1 MARIATWLTAALA
14 ATGTRAFP
22 TPENIAKLARSAGT
36 GTGTAGVGSFSDLHA
51 TLVRLRDEQ
60 EVLSK
65 KRSSSPSPID
75 VSGDH
80 AFVPPS
86 EGDQRGP
93 CPGLNALANHNYVSH
108 DGAISVVEQITAAT
122 EVFNF
127 GVDLATVLGLIS
139 VLFVGNPLSTNPSY
153 SIGGP
158 TPKVENLLDN
168 LGGLL
173 GTPEGL
179 DHSHNIIE
187 SDASSTR
194 DDLYQTGDAW
204 TLNLDYFTELYESIE
219 GDALTR
225 DEVAEHAIRR
235 FNHSIANNPYF
246 WNGPVTNIL
255 MRPVGYVLVNDML
268 ANHTDDNP
276 EDTTSKAVLRS
287 FYGVA
292 EDPQDGTL
300 SCTPGH
306 ERIPDNWFPRREPYT
321 ILDFNAAEAALLL
334 RKPELLS
341 VGGNTGRVDSFAG
354 IDLGDLT
361 GGVFNA
367 ASLLEGNNLVCFALE
382 VVKFA
387 GPNALSSALKTLS
400 EPIELLGKAVAPLV
414 DLSCPVFED
423 LTVGGT
429 NFWDH
434 AMELYPGANKS
445 GSAL

>member
-1 MARIATWLTAALA
+1 MARIAPWLTAVLA
-14 ATGTRAFP
+14 ATATQAFP
-22 TPENIAKLARSAGT
+22 TPENIARLARSAET
-36 GTGTAGVGSFSDLHA
+36 GFAGEGSFSDFHA
-51 TLVRLRDEQ
+51 TLVRLREEQ
-60 EVLSK
+60 ATLSK
-65 KRSSSPSPID
+65 KRSSNPTPID

-80 AFVPPS
+80 AFVPPG

-127 GVDLATVLGLIS
+127 GVDLATVLALIS
-139 VLFVGNPLSTNPSY
+139 VLFVGNPLSVKPSY

-158 TPKVENLLDN
+158 TPEVENLLDN

-187 SDASSTR
+187 SDASPTR

-204 TLNLDYFTELYESIE
+204 TLSMDAFTELYESIE

-225 DEVAEHAIRR
+225 DEMAAHAIRR

-246 WNGPVTNIL
+246 WNGPVTNVM
-255 MRPVGYVLVNDML
+255 MRPVGYVLANDVL
-268 ANHTDDNP
+268 SNHTDDNP
-276 EDTTSKAVLRS
+276 DETLSKNVLRS
-287 FYGVA
+287 FYGVT
-292 EDPQDGTL
+292 ENPNGSL
-300 SCTPGH
+300 SYTPGH
-306 ERIPDNWFPRREPYT
+306 ERIPENWFPRQTPYT
-321 ILDFNAAEAALLL
+321 ILDFNAAEAALLV
-334 RKPELLS
+334 KQPELLS
-341 VGGNTGRVDSFAG
+341 VGGNTGKVNSFAG
-354 IDLGDLT
+354 IDVGDLT

-367 ASLLEGNNLVCFALE
+367 ANLLEGNNLVCFALE

-387 GPNALSSALKTLS
+387 GPNSLSSALKTLS
-400 EPIELLGKAVAPLV
+400 EPIELLGKIVAPLV

-434 AMELYPGANKS
+434 AMQSYPGANKS

>member
-1 MARIATWLTAALA
+1 MARVATWLTAALA
-14 ATGTRAFP
+14 ATATRAFP
-22 TPENIAKLARSAGT
+22 TPENMAKLARSAGA
-36 GTGTAGVGSFSDLHA
+36 GSGPAGVGSVSDLHT

-60 EVLSK
+60 VALTK
-65 KRSSSPSPID
+65 KRSSNPRPID

-122 EVFNF
+122 QVFNF

-139 VLFVGNPLSTNPSY
+139 VLFVGNPLSVSPSY

-158 TPKVENLLDN
+158 TPAVENLLDN

-173 GTPEGL
+173 GTPAGL
-179 DHSHNIIE
+179 AHSHNIIE
-187 SDASSTR
+187 SDASPTR
-194 DDLYQTGDAW
+194 GDLYQTGDAG
-204 TLNLDYFTELYESIE
+204 TLNLDFFTELYESIE
-219 GDALTR
+219 GGALTR
-225 DEVAEHAIRR
+225 DDMAAHAVRR
-235 FNHSIANNPYF
+235 FHHSVANNPYF

-255 MRPVGYVLVNDML
+255 MRPVGYVLANDIL

-276 EDTTSKAVLRS
+276 DETTSKHVLRS
-287 FYGVA
+287 FYGVT
-292 EDPQDGTL
+292 EDPDDGSL
-300 SCTPGH
+300 SHNPGH
-306 ERIPDNWFPRREPYT
+306 ERIPENWFPRQTPYS

-334 RKPELLS
+334 RQPELLS
-341 VGGNTGRVDSFAG
+341 VGGNTGEVNSFAG

-361 GGVFNA
+361 GGVFSA
-367 ASLLEGNNLVCFALE
+367 ANLLEGNNLVCFALE

-387 GPNALSSALKTLS
+387 GPNALSSALRALS

-429 NFWDH
+429 SYWDH
-434 AMELYPGANKS
+434 AMELYPGANRS

>member
-1 MARIATWLTAALA
+1 MARIAPWLTAVLA
-14 ATGTRAFP
+14 ATATQAFP
-22 TPENIAKLARSAGT
+22 TPENIARLARSAET
-36 GTGTAGVGSFSDLHA
+36 GFAGEGSFSDFHA
-51 TLVRLRDEQ
+51 TLVRLREEQ
-60 EVLSK
+60 ATLSK
-65 KRSSSPSPID
+65 KRSSNPTPID

-80 AFVPPS
+80 AFVPPG

-122 EVFNF
+122 DVFNF
-127 GVDLATVLGLIS
+127 GVDLATVLALIS
-139 VLFVGNPLSTNPSY
+139 VLFVGNPLSVKPSY

-158 TPKVENLLDN
+158 TPEVENLLDN

-187 SDASSTR
+187 SDASPTR

-204 TLNLDYFTELYESIE
+204 TLSMDAFTELYESIE

-225 DEVAEHAIRR
+225 DEMAAHAIRR
-235 FNHSIANNPYF
+235 FNNSIANNPYF
-246 WNGPVTNIL
+246 WNGPVTNVM
-255 MRPVGYVLVNDML
+255 MRPVGYVLANDVL
-268 ANHTDDNP
+268 SNHTDDNP
-276 EDTTSKAVLRS
+276 DETLSKNVLRS
-287 FYGVA
+287 FYGVT
-292 EDPQDGTL
+292 EKPNGSL
-300 SCTPGH
+300 SYTPGH
-306 ERIPDNWFPRREPYT
+306 ERIPENWFPRQTPYT
-321 ILDFNAAEAALLL
+321 ILDFNAAEAALLV
-334 RKPELLS
+334 KQPELLS
-341 VGGNTGRVDSFAG
+341 VGGNTGEVNSFAG
-354 IDLGDLT
+354 IDIGDLT

-367 ASLLEGNNLVCFALE
+367 ANLLEGNNLVCFALE

-387 GPNALSSALKTLS
+387 GPNSLSSALKTLS
-400 EPIELLGKAVAPLV
+400 EPIELLGKIVAPLV

-434 AMELYPGANKS
+434 AMQTYPGANKS

>member
-1 MARIATWLTAALA
+1 MAPITTWLTAVLA
-14 ATGTRAFP
+14 ATAAQAFP
-22 TPENIAKLARSAGT
+22 TPENIAKLAQQAAASSG
-36 GTGTAGVGSFSDLHA
+36 GQNSFQDLQA

-60 EVLSK
+60 TALAK

-108 DGAISVVEQITAAT
+108 DGAISIVEQITAAV

-139 VLFVGNPLSTNPSY
+139 VLFVGNPLSLNPSY

-158 TPKVENLLDN
+158 TANVENLLDN

-194 DDLYQTGDAW
+194 DDLYQTGDAA
-204 TLNLDYFTELYESIE
+204 TLNLDFFTELYESIE
-219 GDALTR
+219 GDGLTR
-225 DEVAEHAIRR
+225 DEIAAHAIRR
-235 FNHSIANNPYF
+235 FNYSIANNPYF
-246 WNGPVTNIL
+246 WNGPVTNIM
-255 MRPVGYVLVNDML
+255 MRPVGYVLPNDIL
-268 ANHTDDNP
+268 ANHTDNNP
-276 EDTTSKAVLRS
+276 NDTVSKEVLKS
-287 FYGVA
+287 FYA
-292 EDPQDGTL
+292 ITEDPTNGSL
-300 SCTPGH
+300 SYNPGH
-306 ERIPDNWFPRREPYT
+306 ERIPENWYPRQTPYS
-321 ILDFNAAEAALLL
+321 ILDFNAAEAALLI
-334 RKPELLS
+334 KQPELLS
-341 VGGNTGRVDSFAG
+341 VGGNTGTVNSFAG
-354 IDLGDLT
+354 IDMDDLT
-361 GGVFNA
+361 GGIFNSA
-367 ASLLEGNNLVCFALE
+367 NLLEGNNLVCFALE

-387 GPNALSSALKTLS
+387 GPNALSSALATLAA
-400 EPIELLGKAVAPLV
+400 PIELLGEIVAPIV
-414 DLSCPVFED
+414 NLSCPVFED

-429 NFWDH
+429 NFWDY
-434 AMELYPGANKS
+434 AMESYPGANKS

>member
-1 MARIATWLTAALA
+1 MARTATWLTAALA
-14 ATGTRAFP
+14 ATATNAFP

-36 GTGTAGVGSFSDLHA
+36 EQAGVGSFSDLHA
-51 TLVRLRDEQ
+51 TLLRLRDEQ
-60 EVLSK
+60 AVLAK
-65 KRSSSPSPID
+65 KRSSNPTPID
-75 VSGDH
+75 VSGEH

-108 DGAISVVEQITAAT
+108 DGAMSVVEQITAAT
-122 EVFNF
+122 QVFNF

-139 VLFVGNPLSTNPSY
+139 VLFVGNPLSANPSY
-153 SIGGP
+153 SIGGA
-158 TPKVENLLDN
+158 TDKVENLLDN

-187 SDASSTR
+187 SDASPTR

-204 TLNLDYFTELYESIE
+204 TLNLDAFTELYESIE

-225 DEVAEHAIRR
+225 DEMAEHAIRR

-246 WNGPVTNIL
+246 WNGPVTNVM
-255 MRPVGYVLVNDML
+255 MRPVGYVLANDVL

-276 EDTTSKAVLRS
+276 DETLSKEVLKS
-287 FYGVA
+287 FYAVT
-292 EDPQDGTL
+292 EDPNNGSL
-300 SCTPGH
+300 SYTPGH
-306 ERIPDNWFPRREPYT
+306 ERIPENWFPRQTPYT
-321 ILDFNAAEAALLL
+321 ILDFNAAEAKLLL
-334 RKPELLS
+334 KKPELLS
-341 VGGNTGRVDSFAG
+341 VGGNTGEVNSFAG
-354 IDLGDLT
+354 IDLEDLT

-367 ASLLEGNNLVCFALE
+367 ANLLEGNNLVCFALE

-387 GPNALSSALKTLS
+387 GPNALSSALKTLA
-400 EPIELLGKAVAPLV
+400 EPIEVLGKIVAPLV

-434 AMELYPGANKS
+434 VMESYPGANKS

>member
-1 MARIATWLTAALA
+1 MARIAAWLTAALA
-14 ATGTRAFP
+14 ATATQAFP
-22 TPENIAKLARSAGT
+22 TPENIVKLARKAGT
-36 GTGTAGVGSFSDLHA
+36 RPVGEGSLADLHA
-51 TLVRLRDEQ
+51 TLIRLRDEQ
-60 EVLSK
+60 AVLAR
-65 KRSSSPSPID
+65 KRSASPSPVD

-139 VLFVGNPLSTNPSY
+139 VLFVGDPLSTNPGY

-158 TPKVENLLDN
+158 TTRVENLLNN

-173 GTPEGL
+173 GRPEGL
-179 DHSHNIIE
+179 EHSHNIIE

-194 DDLYQTGDAW
+194 LDLYQTGDAG
-204 TLNLDYFTELYESIE
+204 TLDLDTFIELYESIE
-219 GDALTR
+219 GDGLTR
-225 DEVAEHAIRR
+225 DEMAAHAIRR

-246 WNGPVTNIL
+246 WNGPVTNIM
-255 MRPVGYVLVNDML
+255 MRPVGYVLPNDIL
-268 ANHTDDNP
+268 SNHTDDNP
-276 EDTTSKAVLRS
+276 DETVSKHVLRS
-287 FYGVA
+287 FYGIT
-292 EDPQDGTL
+292 EDADNGTL
-300 SCTPGH
+300 SYNWGH
-306 ERIPDNWFPRREPYT
+306 ERIPENWFPRQTPYT
-321 ILDFNAAEAALLL
+321 IPDFNAAEAALLL
-334 RKPELLS
+334 KQPELLS
-341 VGGNTGRVDSFAG
+341 VGGNTGTVNSFAG
-354 IDLGDLT
+354 IDLDDLT

-367 ASLLEGNNLVCFALE
+367 ANLLEGNNLVCFALE

-400 EPIELLGKAVAPLV
+400 EPIELLGKIAAPLV
-414 DLSCPVFED
+414 NLTCPVFED

-429 NFWDH
+429 DFWKY
-434 AMELYPGANKS
+434 AMDLYPGANKS

>member
-1 MARIATWLTAALA
+1 MARIAAWLTAALA
-14 ATGTRAFP
+14 TTATQAFP
-22 TPENIAKLARSAGT
+22 TPENIVKLARRAGT
-36 GTGTAGVGSFSDLHA
+36 RPAGEGSLSDLHA
-51 TLVRLRDEQ
+51 TLIRLRDEQ
-60 EVLSK
+60 AVLAR
-65 KRSSSPSPID
+65 KRSSSPTPVD

-108 DGAISVVEQITAAT
+108 DGAISLVEQITAAT

-139 VLFVGNPLSTNPSY
+139 VLFVGNPLSLNPSY

-158 TPKVENLLDN
+158 TTGVENLLDN

-179 DHSHNIIE
+179 EHSHNIIE

-194 DDLYQTGDAW
+194 SDLYQTGDAW
-204 TLNLDYFTELYESIE
+204 TMNMDFFTELYESIE

-225 DEVAEHAIRR
+225 DDMAAHAIRR

-246 WNGPVTNIL
+246 WNGPVTNIM
-255 MRPVGYVLVNDML
+255 MRPVGYVLPNDML
-268 ANHTDDNP
+268 SNHTDDNP
-276 EDTTSKAVLRS
+276 DETVSKHVLRS
-287 FYGVA
+287 FYGVT
-292 EDPQDGTL
+292 EDAADGSL
-300 SCTPGH
+300 SYNPGH
-306 ERIPDNWFPRREPYT
+306 ERIPENWFPRQTPYT
-321 ILDFNAAEAALLL
+321 IPDFNAAEAALLL
-334 RKPELLS
+334 KKPELLS
-341 VGGNTGRVDSFAG
+341 VGGNTGTVNSFAG
-354 IDLGDLT
+354 IDMDDLT

-367 ASLLEGNNLVCFALE
+367 ANLLEGNNLVCFALE

-400 EPIELLGKAVAPLV
+400 EPIELLGKIVAPLV

-429 NFWDH
+429 DFWDY
-434 AMELYPGANKS
+434 AMESYPGANKS

>member
-1 MARIATWLTAALA
+1 MGRIATWLTASLA
-14 ATGTRAFP
+14 VTATHAFP
-22 TPENIAKLARSAGT
+22 TPENIAKLTRRAG
-36 GTGTAGVGSFSDLHA
+36 AGLDGLGSLSDFHA
-51 TLVRLRDEQ
+51 TLVRLREEQ
-60 EVLSK
+60 AVLTK
-65 KRSSSPSPID
+65 KRSSNPTPID

-122 EVFNF
+122 EVFGF

-139 VLFVGNPLSTNPSY
+139 VLFVGNPLSTDPSY
-153 SIGGP
+153 SIGGA
-158 TPKVENLLDN
+158 TPQVENLLDN

-194 DDLYQTGDAW
+194 DDLYQTGDAG
-204 TLNLDYFTELYESIE
+204 TMNLDLFTELYESIQ
-219 GDALTR
+219 GDGLTR
-225 DEVAEHAIRR
+225 DELADHAIRR

-246 WNGPVTNIL
+246 WNGPVTNIM
-255 MRPVGYVLVNDML
+255 MRPVGYVLANDIL
-268 ANHTDDNP
+268 SNHTDDNP
-276 EDTTSKAVLRS
+276 DELVSKAVLRS
-287 FYGVA
+287 FYAVT
-292 EDPQDGTL
+292 EDPNNGSL
-300 SCTPGH
+300 SYTPGH
-306 ERIPDNWFPRREPYT
+306 ERIPENWFPRQTPYT
-321 ILDFNAAEAALLL
+321 IPDFNAAEAALLIK
-334 RKPELLS
+334 KPELLS
-341 VGGNTGRVDSFAG
+341 VGGNTGTVNSFAG
-354 IDLGDLT
+354 IDFEDLT
-361 GGVFNA
+361 GGIFNA
-367 ASLLEGNNLVCFALE
+367 ANLLEGNNLVCFALE

-400 EPIELLGKAVAPLV
+400 EPIELLGKVVAPLV

-434 AMELYPGANKS
+434 AMQTYPGANKS

>member
-1 MARIATWLTAALA
+1 MAPIATWLTVALA
-14 ATGTRAFP
+14 LTATQAFP

-36 GTGTAGVGSFSDLHA
+36 GSAGEDSLADFHT
-51 TLVRLRDEQ
+51 TLIRLRDEQ
-60 EVLSK
+60 AAFAR
-65 KRSSSPSPID
+65 KRSSSPSPVD

-108 DGAISVVEQITAAT
+108 DGAISLVEHITAAA

-158 TPKVENLLDN
+158 TTGVENLLDN

-179 DHSHNIIE
+179 EHSHNIIE
-187 SDASSTR
+187 SDASPTR
-194 DDLYQTGDAW
+194 LDLYQSGDAG
-204 TLNLDYFTELYESIE
+204 TLNLDLFTELYESID

-225 DEVAEHAIRR
+225 DDMAAHAMRR

-246 WNGPVTNIL
+246 WNGPVTNVM
-255 MRPVGYVLVNDML
+255 MRPVGYVLPNDIL
-268 ANHTDDNP
+268 SNHTDDNP
-276 EDTTSKAVLRS
+276 NETVSKHVLRS
-287 FYGVA
+287 FYGIT
-292 EDPQDGTL
+292 ENSDNGSL
-300 SCTPGH
+300 SYNPGH
-306 ERIPDNWFPRREPYT
+306 ERIPENWFPRQTPYT

-334 RKPELLS
+334 KQPALLS
-341 VGGNTGRVDSFAG
+341 VGGNTGTVNSFAG
-354 IDLGDLT
+354 IDVENLT

-367 ASLLEGNNLVCFALE
+367 ANLLEGNNLVCFALE

-400 EPIELLGKAVAPLV
+400 KPVELLGEVAAPLV

-429 NFWDH
+429 DFWEY
-434 AMELYPGANKS
+434 AMESYPGANKS

>member
-1 MARIATWLTAALA
+1 MARITTWLTAALA
-14 ATGTRAFP
+14 ATGTQAFP
-22 TPENIAKLARSAGT
+22 TPENIAKLAQSAR
-36 GTGTAGVGSFSDLHA
+36 AGSEGIGSVSELHA
-51 TLVRLRDEQ
+51 TLVRLREEQ
-60 EVLSK
+60 ATLSK
-65 KRSSSPSPID
+65 KRSSNPTPID

-108 DGAISVVEQITAAT
+108 DGAISVIEQITAAT

-127 GVDLATVLGLIS
+127 GVDLATVLALIS
-139 VLFVGNPLSTNPSY
+139 VLFVGNPLSVKPSY

-158 TPKVENLLDN
+158 TDKVENLLDN

-187 SDASSTR
+187 SDASPTR
-194 DDLYQTGDAW
+194 EDLYQTGDAW
-204 TLNLDYFTELYESIE
+204 TLSMDAFTELYESIE

-225 DEVAEHAIRR
+225 DEMADHAMRR
-235 FNHSIANNPYF
+235 FNHSTANNPYF
-246 WNGPVTNIL
+246 WNGPVTNVM
-255 MRPVGYVLVNDML
+255 MRPVGYVLANDVL
-268 ANHTDDNP
+268 SNHTDDNP
-276 EDTTSKAVLRS
+276 DEMLSKNVLRS
-287 FYGVA
+287 FYGVT
-292 EDPQDGTL
+292 ETPNGTL
-300 SCTPGH
+300 SYTPGH
-306 ERIPDNWFPRREPYT
+306 ERIPENWFPRQKPYS

-334 RKPELLS
+334 KKPELLS
-341 VGGNTGRVDSFAG
+341 VGGNTGEVNSFAG
-354 IDLGDLT
+354 IDLEDLT

-367 ASLLEGNNLVCFALE
+367 ANLLEGNNLVCFALE

-387 GPNALSSALKTLS
+387 GPNSLSSALKTLS
-400 EPIELLGKAVAPLV
+400 EPVEILGKIVAPLV

-434 AMELYPGANKS
+434 AIETYPGANKS

>member
-1 MARIATWLTAALA
+1 MARIATWMTAVLA
-14 ATGTRAFP
+14 ATATQAFP
-22 TPENIAKLARSAGT
+22 TPENIIKLARSAGT
-36 GTGTAGVGSFSDLHA
+36 SPLGEGSFSDLHA
-51 TLVRLRDEQ
+51 TLIRLRDEQ
-60 EVLSK
+60 AVLAK
-65 KRSSSPSPID
+65 KRSSSPSPVD

-108 DGAISVVEQITAAT
+108 DGAISIVEQITAAT

-139 VLFVGNPLSTNPSY
+139 VLFVGDPLSTNPGY

-158 TPKVENLLDN
+158 TAKVKNLLNN

-194 DDLYQTGDAW
+194 LDLYQTGDAA
-204 TLNLDYFTELYESIE
+204 TMHLDLFIELYESIE

-225 DEVAEHAIRR
+225 DELADHAIRR

-246 WNGPVTNIL
+246 WNGPVTNIM
-255 MRPVGYVLVNDML
+255 MRPVGYVLPNDIL

-276 EDTTSKAVLRS
+276 DETVSKNVLRS
-287 FYGVA
+287 FYGVT
-292 EDPQDGTL
+292 EDPANGTL
-300 SCTPGH
+300 SYTPGH
-306 ERIPDNWFPRREPYT
+306 ERIPENWFPRQTPYT

-334 RKPELLS
+334 KKPELLS
-341 VGGNTGRVDSFAG
+341 VGGNTGTVNSFAG
-354 IDLGDLT
+354 IDMEDLT

-367 ASLLEGNNLVCFALE
+367 ANLLEGNNLICFALE

-400 EPIELLGKAVAPLV
+400 EPIELLGEVVAPLV
-414 DLSCPVFED
+414 NLSCPVFED

-429 NFWDH
+429 DFWSY
-434 AMELYPGANKS
+434 AMESYPGANMS

>member
-1 MARIATWLTAALA
+1 MARITTLLTAALA
-14 ATGTRAFP
+14 ATGTQAFP
-22 TPENIAKLARSAGT
+22 APENIAKLAQSTET
-36 GTGTAGVGSFSDLHA
+36 GSEGIGSLSDFHA
-51 TLVRLRDEQ
+51 TLVRLREEQ
-60 EVLSK
+60 ATLSK
-65 KRSSSPSPID
+65 KRSSSPTPID

-108 DGAISVVEQITAAT
+108 DGAISVIEQITAAT

-127 GVDLATVLGLIS
+127 GVDLATVLALIS
-139 VLFVGNPLSTNPSY
+139 VLFVGNPLSIKPSY

-158 TPKVENLLDN
+158 TDKVENLLDN

-187 SDASSTR
+187 SDASPTR

-204 TLNLDYFTELYESIE
+204 TLSMDAFTELYESIE

-225 DEVAEHAIRR
+225 DEMADHAIRR

-246 WNGPVTNIL
+246 WNGPVTNVM
-255 MRPVGYVLVNDML
+255 MRPVGYVLSNDVL
-268 ANHTDDNP
+268 SNHTDDNP
-276 EDTTSKAVLRS
+276 DETLSKDVLKS
-287 FYGVA
+287 FYGITEA
-292 EDPQDGTL
+292 PNGTL
-300 SCTPGH
+300 SYTPGH
-306 ERIPDNWFPRREPYT
+306 ERIPENWFPRQKPYT

-334 RKPELLS
+334 KKPELLS
-341 VGGNTGRVDSFAG
+341 VGGNTGEVNSFAG
-354 IDLGDLT
+354 IDLEDLT

-367 ASLLEGNNLVCFALE
+367 ANLLEGNNLVCFALE

-387 GPNALSSALKTLS
+387 GPNSLSSALKTLS
-400 EPIELLGKAVAPLV
+400 EPIEILGKIVAPLV
-414 DLSCPVFED
+414 DLSCPVFDD

-429 NFWDH
+429 NFWDY
-434 AMELYPGANKS
+434 AMETYPGANKS

>member
-1 MARIATWLTAALA
+1 MARIAPWLTAVLA
-14 ATGTRAFP
+14 ATSTQAFP
-22 TPENIAKLARSAGT
+22 TPENIAKLARSAET
-36 GTGTAGVGSFSDLHA
+36 GFAGEGSFSDFHA
-51 TLVRLRDEQ
+51 TLVRLREEQ
-60 EVLSK
+60 ATLSK
-65 KRSSSPSPID
+65 KRSSNPTPID

-80 AFVPPS
+80 AFVPPG

-127 GVDLATVLGLIS
+127 GVDLATVLALIS
-139 VLFVGNPLSTNPSY
+139 VLFVGNPLSVKPSY

-158 TPKVENLLDN
+158 TPEVENLLDN

-187 SDASSTR
+187 SDASPTR

-204 TLNLDYFTELYESIE
+204 TLSMDAFTELYESIE
-219 GDALTR
+219 SDALTR
-225 DEVAEHAIRR
+225 DEMAAHAIRR
-235 FNHSIANNPYF
+235 FNNSIANNPYF
-246 WNGPVTNIL
+246 WNGPVTNVM
-255 MRPVGYVLVNDML
+255 MRPVGYVLANDVL
-268 ANHTDDNP
+268 SNHTDDNP
-276 EDTTSKAVLRS
+276 DETLSKNVLRS
-287 FYGVA
+287 FYGVT
-292 EDPQDGTL
+292 ENPNGSL
-300 SCTPGH
+300 SYTPGH
-306 ERIPDNWFPRREPYT
+306 ERIPENWFPRQTPYT
-321 ILDFNAAEAALLL
+321 ILDFNAAEAALLV
-334 RKPELLS
+334 KQPELLS
-341 VGGNTGRVDSFAG
+341 VGGNTGEVNSFAG
-354 IDLGDLT
+354 IDVGDLT

-367 ASLLEGNNLVCFALE
+367 ANLLEGNNLVCFALE

-387 GPNALSSALKTLS
+387 GPNSLSSALKTLS
-400 EPIELLGKAVAPLV
+400 EPIELLGKIVAPLV

-434 AMELYPGANKS
+434 AMQSYPGANKS

>member
-1 MARIATWLTAALA
+1 MARIAPWLTAVLA
-14 ATGTRAFP
+14 ATSTQAFP
-22 TPENIAKLARSAGT
+22 TPENIAKLARSAET
-36 GTGTAGVGSFSDLHA
+36 GFAGEGSFSDFHA
-51 TLVRLRDEQ
+51 TLVRLREDQ
-60 EVLSK
+60 AALSK
-65 KRSSSPSPID
+65 KRSSNPTPVD

-80 AFVPPS
+80 AFVPPG

-127 GVDLATVLGLIS
+127 GVDLATVLALIS
-139 VLFVGNPLSTNPSY
+139 VLFVGNPLSVKPSY

-158 TPKVENLLDN
+158 TPEVENLLDN

-187 SDASSTR
+187 SDASPTR
-194 DDLYQTGDAW
+194 SDLYQTGDAW
-204 TLNLDYFTELYESIE
+204 TLSLEHFTELYESIE

-225 DEVAEHAIRR
+225 DEMATHAIRR
-235 FNHSIANNPYF
+235 FKHSIANNPYF
-246 WNGPVTNIL
+246 WNGPVTNVM
-255 MRPVGYVLVNDML
+255 MRPVGYVLANDVL
-268 ANHTDDNP
+268 SNHTDDNP
-276 EDTTSKAVLRS
+276 DETLAKNVLRS
-287 FYGVA
+287 FYGVT
-292 EDPQDGTL
+292 ENPNGSL
-300 SCTPGH
+300 SYTPGH
-306 ERIPDNWFPRREPYT
+306 ERIPENWFPRQTPYT
-321 ILDFNAAEAALLL
+321 ILDFNAAEAALLV
-334 RKPELLS
+334 KQPELLS
-341 VGGNTGRVDSFAG
+341 VGGNTGEVNSFAG
-354 IDLGDLT
+354 IDVGNLT

-367 ASLLEGNNLVCFALE
+367 ANLLEGNNLVCFALE

-387 GPNALSSALKTLS
+387 GPNSLSSALKTLS
-400 EPIELLGKAVAPLV
+400 EPIELLGKIVAPLV

-434 AMELYPGANKS
+434 AMQLYPGANKS

>member
-1 MARIATWLTAALA
+1 MARITTLLTAALA
-14 ATGTRAFP
+14 ATATEAFP
-22 TPENIAKLARSAGT
+22 TPENIAKLARST
-36 GTGTAGVGSFSDLHA
+36 GTGTDGLGSISDLHA
-51 TLVRLRDEQ
+51 TLIRLRDEQ
-60 EVLSK
+60 AVIAK
-65 KRSSSPSPID
+65 KRSSNPSPID

-108 DGAISVVEQITAAT
+108 DGAISVVEQIKAAT

-153 SIGGP
+153 SIGGA
-158 TPKVENLLDN
+158 TPQVENLLDN

-179 DHSHNIIE
+179 EHSHNIIE

-194 DDLYQTGDAW
+194 DDLYQTGDAG
-204 TLNLDYFTELYESIE
+204 TLNLDLFTELYESIE

-246 WNGPVTNIL
+246 WNGPVTNVM

-276 EDTTSKAVLRS
+276 DDTTSKAVLRS
-287 FYGVA
+287 FYGIT
-292 EDPQDGTL
+292 EDPDDGSL
-300 SCTPGH
+300 SYNPGH
-306 ERIPDNWFPRREPYT
+306 ERIPENWFPRQTPYT
-321 ILDFNAAEAALLL
+321 IPDFNAAEAALLL
-334 RKPELLS
+334 KKPELLS
-341 VGGNTGRVDSFAG
+341 VGGNTGTVNSFTG
-354 IDLGDLT
+354 IDVEDLT

-367 ASLLEGNNLVCFALE
+367 AKLLEGNNLVCFALE

-400 EPIELLGKAVAPLV
+400 EPIELLGKVVAPLV

-434 AMELYPGANKS
+434 AMQTYPGANKS

>member
-1 MARIATWLTAALA
+1 MAPIATWLTAALA
-14 ATGTRAFP
+14 VTATQAFP

-36 GTGTAGVGSFSDLHA
+36 RPAGEGSLSDLHA
-51 TLVRLRDEQ
+51 TLLRLRDEQ
-60 EVLSK
+60 AALAR

-139 VLFVGNPLSTNPSY
+139 VLFVGDPLSTNPGY

-158 TPKVENLLDN
+158 TVRVKNLLNN
-168 LGGLL
+168 LGGVL

-179 DHSHNIIE
+179 EHSHNIIE

-194 DDLYQTGDAW
+194 LDLYQTGDAA
-204 TLNLDYFTELYESIE
+204 TLNLDLFTELYESIE

-225 DEVAEHAIRR
+225 DDMAAHAIRR

-246 WNGPVTNIL
+246 WNGPVTNIM
-255 MRPVGYVLVNDML
+255 MRPVGYVLPNDIL
-268 ANHTDDNP
+268 SNHTDENP
-276 EDTTSKAVLRS
+276 DETVSKHVLRS
-287 FYGVA
+287 FYGVT
-292 EDPQDGTL
+292 EDADDGSL
-300 SCTPGH
+300 SYKPGH
-306 ERIPDNWFPRREPYT
+306 ERIPENWFPRQTPYT
-321 ILDFNAAEAALLL
+321 IPDFNAAEAALLL
-334 RKPELLS
+334 KQPELLS
-341 VGGNTGRVDSFAG
+341 VGGNTGTVNSFAG
-354 IDLGDLT
+354 IDVEDLT

-367 ASLLEGNNLVCFALE
+367 ANLLEGNNLVCFALE

-400 EPIELLGKAVAPLV
+400 EPVELLGKIAAPLV
-414 DLSCPVFED
+414 DLSCPVFKD

-429 NFWDH
+429 DFWEY
-434 AMELYPGANKS
+434 AMESYPGANKS

>member
-1 MARIATWLTAALA
+1 MARIATWLTAALGATA
-14 ATGTRAFP
+14 AHAFP
-22 TPENIAKLARSAGT
+22 TPENMAKLARSTGAGL
-36 GTGTAGVGSFSDLHA
+36 GADNLSELHA
-51 TLVRLRDEQ
+51 TLVRLREEQ
-60 EVLSK
+60 AVLTR
-65 KRSSSPSPID
+65 KRSSSPKPID

-80 AFVPPS
+80 AFVPPT

-108 DGAISVVEQITAAT
+108 DGAISVAEQITAAA
-122 EVFNF
+122 EVFSF

-139 VLFVGNPLSTNPSY
+139 VLFVGNPLSADPSY

-194 DDLYQTGDAW
+194 EDLYQTGDAW
-204 TLNLDYFTELYESIE
+204 TLSMDRFAELYESIG

-225 DEVAEHAIRR
+225 DEAAAHAIRR
-235 FNHSIANNPYF
+235 FDHSVANNPYF
-246 WNGPVTNIL
+246 WNGPVTNML
-255 MRPVGYVLVNDML
+255 MRPVGYVLVNDIL

-276 EDTTSKAVLRS
+276 DEATSKTVLRS
-287 FYGVA
+287 FYGVD
-292 EDPQDGTL
+292 EDPVNGSL
-300 SCTPGH
+300 SYKPGH
-306 ERIPDNWFPRREPYT
+306 ERIPENWFPRREPYT
-321 ILDFNAAEAALLL
+321 ILDFNAAEAALFV
-334 RKPELLS
+334 RQPRLLS
-341 VGGNTGRVDSFAG
+341 VGGNTGEVDSFAG
-354 IDLGDLT
+354 IDLGNLT

-367 ASLLEGNNLVCFALE
+367 ANLLEGNNLVCFALE

-400 EPIELLGKAVAPLV
+400 GPVELLGKAVAPLV

-429 NFWDH
+429 DFWGH
-434 AMELYPGANKS
+434 AMEMYPGANKS

>member
-1 MARIATWLTAALA
+1 MARISPWLTAVLA
-14 ATGTRAFP
+14 ATSTQAFP
-22 TPENIAKLARSAGT
+22 TPENIAKLARSAET
-36 GTGTAGVGSFSDLHA
+36 GFAGEGSFSDFHA
-51 TLVRLRDEQ
+51 TLVRLREEQ
-60 EVLSK
+60 AALSK
-65 KRSSSPSPID
+65 KRSSNPSPIN

-80 AFVPPS
+80 AFVPPG

-127 GVDLATVLGLIS
+127 GVDLATVLALIS
-139 VLFVGNPLSTNPSY
+139 VLFVGNPLSVKPSY

-158 TPKVENLLDN
+158 TPEVENLLDN

-187 SDASSTR
+187 SDASPTR

-204 TLNLDYFTELYESIE
+204 TLSLEHFTELYESIE

-225 DEVAEHAIRR
+225 DEMAAHAIRR

-246 WNGPVTNIL
+246 WNGPVTNVM
-255 MRPVGYVLVNDML
+255 MRPVGYVLANDVL
-268 ANHTDDNP
+268 SNHTDDNP
-276 EDTTSKAVLRS
+276 DENLAKNVLRS
-287 FYGVA
+287 FYGVT
-292 EDPQDGTL
+292 ENPNGSL
-300 SCTPGH
+300 SYTPGH
-306 ERIPDNWFPRREPYT
+306 ERIPENWFPRQTPYT
-321 ILDFNAAEAALLL
+321 ILDFNAAEAALLV
-334 RKPELLS
+334 KQPELLS
-341 VGGNTGRVDSFAG
+341 VGGNTGEVNSFAG
-354 IDLGDLT
+354 IDVGDLT

-367 ASLLEGNNLVCFALE
+367 ANLLEGNNLVCFALE

-387 GPNALSSALKTLS
+387 GPNSLSSALKTLS
-400 EPIELLGKAVAPLV
+400 EPIELLGKIVAPLV

-434 AMELYPGANKS
+434 AMQAYPGANKS

>member
-1 MARIATWLTAALA
+1 MAPITTWLTAVLA
-14 ATGTRAFP
+14 ATATQAFP
-22 TPENIAKLARSAGT
+22 TPENIAKLAQSAASRS
-36 GTGTAGVGSFSDLHA
+36 VGGDSLQDLHA
-51 TLVRLRDEQ
+51 TLIRLRDEQ
-60 EVLSK
+60 AVLAK
-65 KRSSSPSPID
+65 KRSSNPTPID
-75 VSGDH
+75 VSGKH

-108 DGAISVVEQITAAT
+108 DGAISMVEQITAAV

-139 VLFVGNPLSTNPSY
+139 VLFVGNPLSLNPSY

-158 TPKVENLLDN
+158 TANVENLLDN

-173 GTPEGL
+173 GTPMGL

-194 DDLYQTGDAW
+194 DDLYQTGDAA
-204 TLNLDYFTELYESIE
+204 TLNLDFFTELYESIE

-225 DEVAEHAIRR
+225 DEIAAHAIRR
-235 FNHSIANNPYF
+235 FNYSIAHNPYF
-246 WNGPVTNIL
+246 WNGPVTNIM
-255 MRPVGYVLVNDML
+255 MRPVGYVLPNDIL

-276 EDTTSKAVLRS
+276 NETVSKSVLKS
-287 FYGVA
+287 FYA
-292 EDPQDGTL
+292 ITEDANNGSL
-300 SCTPGH
+300 SYNPGH
-306 ERIPDNWFPRREPYT
+306 ERIPENWYPRQTPYT
-321 ILDFNAAEAALLL
+321 IPDFNAAEAALLL
-334 RKPELLS
+334 KQPELLS
-341 VGGNTGRVDSFAG
+341 VGGNTGTVNSFAG
-354 IDLGDLT
+354 LDIDDLT

-367 ASLLEGNNLVCFALE
+367 ANLLEGNNLICFVLE

-400 EPIELLGKAVAPLV
+400 APLELLGQVVAPV
-414 DLSCPVFED
+414 VNLSCPVFED

-429 NFWDH
+429 NFWDY
-434 AMELYPGANKS
+434 AMDSYPGANKS

>member
-14 ATGTRAFP
+14 ATGTQAFP
-22 TPENIAKLARSAGT
+22 TPENIAKLAQSAGT
-36 GTGTAGVGSFSDLHA
+36 GPDGVGSLSDFQA

-60 EVLSK
+60 AALAK
-65 KRSSSPSPID
+65 KRSSSPTPID

-108 DGAISVVEQITAAT
+108 DGAISVIEQITAAT
-122 EVFNF
+122 EVFSF
-127 GVDLATVLGLIS
+127 GVDLATVLALIS
-139 VLFVGNPLSTNPSY
+139 VLFVGNPLSVKPSY

-158 TPKVENLLDN
+158 TDKVENLLDN

-187 SDASSTR
+187 SDASPTR

-204 TLNLDYFTELYESIE
+204 TLNLDAFTELYESIE
-219 GDALTR
+219 GDGLTR
-225 DEVAEHAIRR
+225 DEMATHAIRR

-246 WNGPVTNIL
+246 WNGPVTNVM
-255 MRPVGYVLVNDML
+255 MRPVGYVLANDIL
-268 ANHTDDNP
+268 SNHTDDNP
-276 EDTTSKAVLRS
+276 DETVSKAVLRS
-287 FYGVA
+287 FYGVT
-292 EDPQDGTL
+292 ENPNGSL
-300 SCTPGH
+300 SYTPGH
-306 ERIPDNWFPRREPYT
+306 ERIPENWFPRQTPYS

-334 RKPELLS
+334 KQPELLS
-341 VGGNTGRVDSFAG
+341 VGGNTGEVNSFAG
-354 IDLGDLT
+354 IELGDLT

-367 ASLLEGNNLVCFALE
+367 ANLLKGNNLVCFALE

-387 GPNALSSALKTLS
+387 GPNSLSSALKTLS
-400 EPIELLGKAVAPLV
+400 EPIELLGKIVAPLV
-414 DLSCPVFED
+414 DLSCPVFDD

-434 AMELYPGANKS
+434 AMDTYPGANKS